1 VSAGVAGNAVG
12 GTRAAREARKLQ
24 ALGALAAGMAHEINT
39 PTQYIGDNLRFLAD
53 AFEQLAPLL
62 PGAGADAAYLRE
74 EIPSAVAQSLEGL
87 AQVARMVGALKRFA
101 TAPVDE
107 VGPVDLNAE
116 VESVLTLARN
126 EWKYVAELAC
136 TLDPALPAV
145 DGAAGELKQVVLA
158 LLLEAARATGAACRP
173 AGACGTIAVHTR
185 GVPGGVELVVAD
197 DGAVRADYS
206 PVLARVR
213 DLAAE
218 HGGTI
223 RVDAGPAGG
232 TTVTVSLPLR
242 RDDRREDAAGLRLA
256 ARGA

>member
-1 VSAGVAGNAVG
+1 VSADVAGDAVG
-12 GTRAAREARKLQ
+12 GGRAAREARKLQ

-53 AFEQLAPLL
+53 AFEQLAQLL
-62 PGAGADAAYLRE
+62 PPAGADADAAYLRE

-107 VGPVDLNAE
+107 VGPVDLNTE

-126 EWKYVAELAC
+126 EWKYVADVTCA
-136 TLDPALPAV
+136 LDPALPAI

-232 TTVTVSLPLR
+232 TTVTVSLPVR
-242 RDDRREDAAGLRLA
+242 RDDAAGLHPAGL
-256 ARGA
+256 GA